1 MSRID
6 RLWGG
11 GAKIVIY
18 QAFPC
23 IIGGES
29 II

>member
-18 QAFPC
+18 KSFPC